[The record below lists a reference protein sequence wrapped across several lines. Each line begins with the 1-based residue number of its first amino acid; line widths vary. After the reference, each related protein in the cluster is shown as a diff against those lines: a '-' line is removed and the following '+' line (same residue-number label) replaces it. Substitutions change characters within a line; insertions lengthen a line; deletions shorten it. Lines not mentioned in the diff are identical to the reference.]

1 MEASLD
7 WLRNQVEDL
16 SFDETLFRLSYGEN
30 KYIFDA
36 MYTKE
41 VEVDIFAISSIYDT
55 IIDLNAK
62 IKYSFD
68 AVVKS
73 NPSENLMEHK
83 IFEKP
88 AENEMKALYY
98 IENMIFRTSTL
109 WDMLAQLCNVF
120 WKKGKSANKLY
131 TESFFHDY
139 SQGKNKMMLAEDIY
153 NYFKEADK
161 VKGDFEKWEGNFQ
174 YVKEYR
180 NKMTHR
186 NSPSITALSNFD
198 LHLRSPAIFI
208 LKRVTEDYLKSIEY
222 IKRILDEIFI
232 ALDITTNYY

>member
-1 MEASLD
+1 MGAPLD
-7 WLRNQVEDL
+7 WLKRQVDNIT
-16 SFDETLFRLSYGEN
+16 FDETLFRLNYGEN
-30 KYIFDA
+30 KYIFGA
-36 MYTKE
+36 MYTIE
-41 VEVDIFAISSIYDT
+41 DEVDIFAISSIYDT
-55 IIDLNAK
+55 IIDLNTK

-68 AVVKS
+68 AVVKF

-88 AENEMKALYY
+88 SENEMKALYY

-109 WDMLAQLCNVF
+109 WDMIAQLCNVF
-120 WKKGKSANKLY
+120 WKKGKDANKLY

-139 SQGKNKMMLAEDIY
+139 SQGKNKKMLAEDIY
-153 NYFKEADK
+153 NYFKEYDK
-161 VKGDFEKWEGNFQ
+161 VKGDLENWEGNFQ

-186 NSPSITALSNFD
+186 NSPSITTLSNFD
-198 LHLRSPAIFI
+198 LHLRVLATFI
-208 LKRVTEDYLKSIEY
+208 LKRVTEDYLKAIEY

-232 ALDITTNYY
+232 ELETITNHY